1 MPAEQ
6 RGSAYRLKRKG
17 KWGVRWREQG
27 RLLHKSPF
35 NSKTEALNYYRDEI
49 APRLAGHG
57 SEGRRL
63 TFREFAVK
71 YLAAHSANVQPST
84 IHVLRERLG
93 LPPEQQPTVN
103 AQSPALGETGKP
115 KRTARRKHKT
125 AIEAFGE
132 MTLRELESA
141 AADIAAWRATLPD
154 GSRYGTTQALRQ
166 VFNAAVEWEYM
177 ARNPAKKA
185 GRNPQPIREEIE
197 VFQSEAEIDRL
208 ADELDE
214 WGGIPIFASETGLRP
229 CEWIA
234 LERRN
239 ISRNDGIVLVE
250 RSYTERGGLK
260 PYGKTARAR
269 RPVPLSDRALAAID
283 YYCPPRL
290 GTRLLF
296 PASGGGG
303 GRRLGTYG
311 YLNLANWR
319 RREWYPALESAGL
332 PRHGIYVLR
341 HTFATWALTRPPEL
355 EIFELARYMGDSVR
369 TIERYYG
376 HLAKGATARARAKFN
391 ARARRHK
398 RSKTSGALRKP
409 NPR

>member
-1 MPAEQ
+1 VPAEQ
-6 RGSAYRLKRKG
+6 RGSAYRLKTKG

-27 RLLHKSPF
+27 RLLHRSSF

-49 APRLAGHG
+49 APRLSGRG

-63 TFREFAVK
+63 TFREFALK

-93 LPPEQQPTVN
+93 LPPEKQPDAKVEREPCDQ
-103 AQSPALGETGKP
+103 AVKP
-115 KRTARRKHKT
+115 KRASRRTHKT
-125 AIEAFGE
+125 AIEAFGD
-132 MTLRELESA
+132 MTLLELETA
-141 AADIAAWRATLPD
+141 AAEIAAWRATLPE

-177 ARNPAKKA
+177 AKNPAKKA

-197 VFQSEAEIDRL
+197 VFNSETEIDRL

-234 LERRN
+234 LERRA
-239 ISRNDGIVLVE
+239 ISRNDGLVLVE

-269 RPVPLSDRALAAID
+269 RPVPLSDRALAALD
-283 YYCPPRL
+283 YYSQPRL
-290 GTRLLF
+290 GTRLVF
-296 PASGGGG
+296 PARGGGG
-303 GRRLGTYG
+303 GRRRGDYG
-311 YLNLANWR
+311 YLNLANFR
-319 RREWYPALESAGL
+319 RRDWYPALEAAGL
-332 PRHGIYVLR
+332 PRHDIYVLR

-391 ARARRHK
+391 ARAAGDRR
-398 RSKTSGALRKP
+398 RSC
-409 NPR
+409 

>member
-1 MPAEQ
+1 VPAEQ
-6 RGSAYRLKRKG
+6 RGSAYRLKTKG

-27 RLLHKSPF
+27 RVFRKTSFSSKS
-35 NSKTEALNYYRDEI
+35 EALNYYRDEI
-49 APRLAGHG
+49 APRLTGRG

-63 TFREFAVK
+63 TFRDFAIK
-71 YLAAHSANVQPST
+71 YLAAHSANVQRST
-84 IHVLRERLG
+84 IHVLHERLG
-93 LPPEQQPTVN
+93 LPPEKQHRANRQNEPGDTAV
-103 AQSPALGETGKP
+103 KP
-115 KRTARRKHKT
+115 KRISRRKHKT
-125 AIEAFGE
+125 AIEAFGD

-141 AADIAAWRATLPD
+141 AAEIAAWRATLPE

-197 VFQSEAEIDRL
+197 VFNSEEEIDRL
-208 ADELDE
+208 ASELDE
-214 WGGIPIFASETGLRP
+214 WGSIPIFASETGLRP

-234 LERRN
+234 LERRD
-239 ISRNDGIVLVE
+239 ISRDDGLVLVE

-283 YYCPPRL
+283 YYSPPRL
-290 GTRLLF
+290 GTRLIF
-296 PASGGGG
+296 PAGGGGG
-303 GRRLGTYG
+303 GRRRGEYG
-311 YLNLANWR
+311 YLNLANFR
-319 RREWYPALESAGL
+319 RRDWYPALEASGL
-332 PRHGIYVLR
+332 PRHDIYVLR

-369 TIERYYG
+369 TVERYYG

-391 ARARRHK
+391 ARALANSK
-398 RSKTSGALRKP
+398 RPEDQG
-409 NPR
+409 